1 MKISLFL
8 TPIFGIIFQLLY
20 WPCLPEKVATHFSAN
35 GFPNGWEPKESNF
48 IFTSAI
54 LVFIAIVFLL
64 TPFLLKK
71 CPKEWINF
79 PKKDYWLAPERKES
93 SILII
98 SNWMYFIGLATNIL
112 LIIIFHLVYIAN
124 TTNPVK
130 LNNNLFFPVLIIYL
144 LISIGWGIMLHI
156 RFNKTT

>member
-1 MKISLFL
+1 MKLILLL
-8 TPIFGIIFQLLY
+8 TSIFGIICQLLY
-20 WPCLPEKVATHFSAN
+20 WPRLPEKVATHFDAN
-35 GFPNGWEPKESNF
+35 GLPNGWMLKESNF
-48 IFTSAI
+48 IFSSVILIFITS
-54 LVFIAIVFLL
+54 VFLL

-71 CPKEWINF
+71 CPTKWINF

-98 SNWMYFIGLATNIL
+98 SNWMYFIGLTTNIF

-130 LNNNLFFPVLIIYL
+130 LNNGLFFPILIIFL
-144 LISIGWGIMLHI
+144 LISIGWGITLHI
-156 RFNKTT
+156 RFNKTA